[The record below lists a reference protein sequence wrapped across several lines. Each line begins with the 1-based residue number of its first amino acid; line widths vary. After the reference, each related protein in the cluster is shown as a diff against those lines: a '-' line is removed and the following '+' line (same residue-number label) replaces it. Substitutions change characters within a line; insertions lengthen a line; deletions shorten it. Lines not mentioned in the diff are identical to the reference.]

1 MNKKVMTVII
11 LAVIALGIV
20 YLYSFGPLAN
30 QRQAIQPNPES
41 LKPTTGLVPTQGMSE
56 YHNRD
61 LKENYYRIS
70 FSQTWQIKSGA
81 TLGSYLFSFNTG
93 TGSVELV
100 DVPENTTL
108 ELFVLSQEEPRLKKE
123 VPGYERKSYQKLA
136 IGGSDSYE
144 LKYTSTLNGEQY
156 ENVRIYITGQ
166 DRAGVITMTVLEKE
180 FTLFGQAVDAVI
192 TSFKWE
198 NQ

>member
-1 MNKKVMTVII
+1 MNKKVVTVII
-11 LAVIALGIV
+11 VAVIALGIV

-30 QRQAIQPNPES
+30 RGQVVQPNPES
-41 LKPTTGLVPTQGMSE
+41 LKPTTGQVSTSGMSE

-61 LKENYYRIS
+61 LKENYYRID
-70 FSQTWQIKSGA
+70 FPQTWQVKSGA
-81 TLGSYLFSFNTG
+81 ALGSYLFSFNTG
-93 TGSVELV
+93 TGSAELV
-100 DVPENTTL
+100 DVPENTTV

-123 VPGYERKSYQKLA
+123 VPGYERKSYQKLT

-144 LKYTSTLNGEQY
+144 LKYASTLNGEQY

-166 DRAGVITMTVLEKE
+166 DRAGVIMMTVLQKE
-180 FTLFGQAVDAVI
+180 FISFGQAVDAVI

>member
-1 MNKKVMTVII
+1 MNKKVLAVII
-11 LAVIALGIV
+11 LAVIALMV
-20 YLYSFGPLAN
+20 LYLYSFGPLAN
-30 QRQAIQPNPES
+30 QRQAGQPNPES
-41 LKPTTGLVPTQGMSE
+41 LKPTTGQGPTQGMSE

-61 LKENYYRIS
+61 LKENYYRIG
-70 FSQTWQIKSGA
+70 FPQTWQVKSGTA
-81 TLGSYLFSFNTG
+81 LGSYLFSFNTG
-93 TGSVELV
+93 TGSAELV

-123 VPGYERKSYQKLA
+123 VLGYERKSYQKLT

-144 LKYTSTLNGEQY
+144 LKYASTLNGEQY
-156 ENVRIYITGQ
+156 ENMRIYITGQ
-166 DRAGVITMTVLEKE
+166 DRAGVITMTVLQKE
-180 FTLFGQAVDAVI
+180 STSFGQAVDAVI

>member
-1 MNKKVMTVII
+1 MNKKVVTVII

-30 QRQAIQPNPES
+30 QRQAIRPNPES
-41 LKPTTGLVPTQGMSE
+41 LKPTTGQGVTQGMSE

-61 LKENYYRIS
+61 LKENYYRIG
-70 FSQTWQIKSGA
+70 FPQTWQVKAGTA
-81 TLGSYLFSFNTG
+81 LGSYLFSFNTG
-93 TGSVELV
+93 TGSAELV

-108 ELFVLSQEEPRLKKE
+108 ELFVLSHEEPRLKRE
-123 VPGYERKSYQKLA
+123 IPGYERKSYQKLT

-144 LKYTSTLNGEQY
+144 LKYASTLNGEQY

-166 DRAGVITMTVLEKE
+166 DRAVVITMTVPQKE
-180 FTLFGQAVDAVI
+180 FTSFGQAVDAVI

>member
-30 QRQAIQPNPES
+30 RGQAVQPNPES
-41 LKPTTGLVPTQGMSE
+41 LKPTVGQVPTSGTSE

-61 LKENYYRIS
+61 LKENYYRIR
-70 FSQTWQIKSGA
+70 FPQTWQVKSGSV
-81 TLGSYLFSFNTG
+81 LGSYFFSFSTG
-93 TGSVELV
+93 MGSVELA

-123 VPGYERKSYQKLA
+123 VPGYERKIYQKLA

-144 LKYTSTLNGEQY
+144 LTYTSTLNGQQY

-166 DRAGVITMTVLEKE
+166 DRAGVITMTVPEKE
-180 FTLFGQAVDAVI
+180 FTSFSQAVDAVI
-192 TSFKWE
+192 ASFNWE

>member
-1 MNKKVMTVII
+1 MNKKVVSIII

-20 YLYSFGPLAN
+20 YLYSFSPLAN
-30 QRQAIQPNPES
+30 RGQAVQPNPES
-41 LKPTTGLVPTQGMSE
+41 LKPTTGQGATQGMSE
-56 YHNRD
+56 YHNGD

-70 FSQTWQIKSGA
+70 FPQTWQVKSGA
-81 TLGSYLFSFNTG
+81 ALGSYLFSFNIG
-93 TGSVELV
+93 TGSTELV

-108 ELFVLSQEEPRLKKE
+108 ELFVLSQEEPRLRRE
-123 VPGYERKSYQKLA
+123 VLGYERKSYQKLT
-136 IGGSDSYE
+136 IGGSDSYQ
-144 LKYTSTLNGEQY
+144 LKYASTLNGEQY

-180 FTLFGQAVDAVI
+180 FTSFGQAVDAVI

>member
-30 QRQAIQPNPES
+30 QRQVVQPNPES
-41 LKPTTGLVPTQGMSE
+41 LKPTTGQVSSQGMTE

-61 LKENYYRIS
+61 LKENYYRIDLPQS
-70 FSQTWQIKSGA
+70 WQVKSGA
-81 TLGSYLFSFNTG
+81 ALGSYLFSSNAG
-93 TGSVELV
+93 KGSAELA
-100 DVPENTTL
+100 DVPENTTV

-123 VPGYERKSYQKLA
+123 VPGYERKSYQKLTT
-136 IGGSDSYE
+136 GGSDSYE
-144 LKYTSTLNGEQY
+144 LKYASTLNGEQY

-166 DRAGVITMTVLEKE
+166 DRAVVITMTVLQKE
-180 FTLFGQAVDAVI
+180 FTSLSQVVDAVVA
-192 TSFKWE
+192 SFKWE